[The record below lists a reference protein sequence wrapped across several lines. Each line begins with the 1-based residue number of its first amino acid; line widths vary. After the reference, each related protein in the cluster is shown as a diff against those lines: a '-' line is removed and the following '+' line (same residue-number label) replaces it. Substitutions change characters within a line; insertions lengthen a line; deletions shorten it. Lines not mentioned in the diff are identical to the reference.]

1 LLEIVELLA
10 RYRVIAGTLCM
21 YYYTFGYFLMAGI
34 SYFLNYDWRTLQIV
48 LAAPA
53 IIFIPYWW
61 FMPESVRWLIRK
73 GRHEEARKQVEKVA
87 RVNGKA
93 DANEMIDE
101 MLAAAKEEFEEE
113 KARKDMRLVE
123 DIGLKIKGNNSG
135 LRSDSR
141 PILGSD

>member
-1 LLEIVELLA
+1 
-10 RYRVIAGTLCM
+10 
-21 YYYTFGYFLMAGI
+21 
-34 SYFLNYDWRTLQIV
+34 
-48 LAAPA
+48 
-53 IIFIPYWW
+53 
-61 FMPESVRWLIRK
+61 
-73 GRHEEARKQVEKVA
+73 VEKVA

-93 DANEMIDE
+93 DANEIIDE

>member
-1 LLEIVELLA
+1 MLEIVELLA

-93 DANEMIDE
+93 DANEIIDE

>member
-93 DANEMIDE
+93 DANEIIDE